1 MSTKLPDLT
10 EVCQRCKKPRGAHK
24 ANSLSCPVG
33 KKHRMLGYL
42 EFSTTSVFAK
52 GEAAASPSVRPVGMD
67 RSRYPVAPE
76 AIVESLKR
84 LHAGY
89 IESRVRRHHRPVR
102 LADLVAD
109 LKIPTAKVSLLR
121 QQLQD
126 MQHHR
131 FAEFGVHHAYYPTGW
146 QVRLPEPT
154 FEETLRVKGKH
165 THRFAQNPCERTAA
179 YRWNQLHRKPGIGTL
194 DYLLGDGQEPGDVSD
209 RDHLV
214 AATVIQWLGSP
225 VGQGFVRD
233 LVESFDAAKT
243 KRSDAAP
250 LISGDSLAKALLGA
264 VRAISPSSDVPDAS
278 SRDHLVAAAVIQWL
292 GSPVGQVF
300 FFELMTH
307 FEASKK

>member
-10 EVCQRCKKPRGAHK
+10 EVCQRCQKPRGAHK
-24 ANSLSCPVG
+24 ADRLNCPIG
-33 KKHRMLGYL
+33 KKHRTLGYL
-42 EFSTTSVFAK
+42 DFSSTSFFSKAQ
-52 GEAAASPSVRPVGMD
+52 AAVSPPSRLVGMD
-67 RSRYPVAPE
+67 RSRYPAAPE

-89 IESRVRRHHRPVR
+89 IESKSRRHHRPVR

-109 LKIPTAKVSLLR
+109 LKIPPAKVSLLR

-126 MQHHR
+126 MQHHS

-146 QVRLPEPT
+146 QVRLPEPS

-179 YRWNQLHRKPGIGTL
+179 YRWNQLNRKPGIGTL
-194 DYLLGDGQEPGDVSD
+194 DYIMGDGQETGHVSD

-233 LVESFDAAKT
+233 LVESFDAIKKEAK
-243 KRSDAAP
+243 S
-250 LISGDSLAKALLGA
+250 
-264 VRAISPSSDVPDAS
+264 
-278 SRDHLVAAAVIQWL
+278 
-292 GSPVGQVF
+292 
-300 FFELMTH
+300 
-307 FEASKK
+307 